1 MGIYIQTY
9 RGTILRMKKTLSK
22 KGFTLIELMVVVA
35 IIALLTGIV
44 TVNLTKSRG
53 KARDAKRVSDLGQ
66 LQLALEL
73 VFDRC
78 NQYPQV
84 NPMIATIST
93 ATVCTKNGTQIS
105 INTFISTIPV
115 QQSAGSGDTT
125 YYRYGTNIPYAAGS
139 TDYVLAT
146 RLENPSE
153 VLTDDVDATTY
164 TVTCTD
170 TAPNYNYCVKPQ

>member
-1 MGIYIQTY
+1 VQYIHA
-9 RGTILRMKKTLSK
+9 TILYMKKTLSK

-44 TVNLTKSRG
+44 TVNLTKSRS
-53 KARDAKRVSDLGQ
+53 KARDAKRVSDIGQ

-84 NPMIATIST
+84 AAGVATIST
-93 ATVCTKNGTQIS
+93 ADVCTKNGTAIN

-115 QQSAGSGDTT
+115 PPSAGTSET
-125 YYRYGTNIPYAAGS
+125 YYRYGTNSPYAAGG
-139 TDYVLAT
+139 TDYVLAV

-153 VLTDDVDATTY
+153 VLTDDVDGTVY
-164 TVTCTD
+164 TVACAD
-170 TAPNYNYCVKPQ
+170 TAPTYNYCVKPQ

>member
-1 MGIYIQTY
+1 MGIHLKTY
-9 RGTILRMKKTLSK
+9 HATILRMKKTLSK

-84 NPMIATIST
+84 NPMVAAIST

-105 INTFISTIPV
+105 INTFMSTIPA
-115 QQSAGSGDTT
+115 QQSAGSGDTD

-139 TDYVLAT
+139 TDYVLGT

-153 VLTDDVDATTY
+153 VLTDDVDGTVY
-164 TVTCTD
+164 SVTCTD